1 MKIQL
6 TISEDYCP
14 DWGLF
19 EGVREF
25 MQNARDAGK
34 SGCTFDAFYLPEEH
48 RLTIRTKGAVLEH
61 KTLLLGTSS
70 KRGRSDMIG
79 EQGEGYKIGSLVLC
93 RLGKRIKIRTG
104 TEVWQPELIHSKT
117 FDAKVLTFD
126 IASGRKQRD
135 EVFVEINGITPEEW
149 APVAPKF
156 LFLENHE
163 CETVETAA
171 GTVLLNGNGQIFVGG
186 IWVCQDEELT
196 HGYDFRPSDMKLDRD
211 RRIVKTWDAKM
222 LSAKIWESLYLRPEG
237 DYCWQVDEM
246 LAEETDDVE
255 HFRYEFCVGHNA
267 RKLVATRFQEKFGEK
282 SVPVRA
288 ESEVRELEFYGRR
301 AEVVESDVLREVLEK
316 EVGTIESVRMSMEES
331 VKKEYTV
338 IDITPEESKNLLA
351 SVQFVAHSLNR
362 ESSTV
367 HNDITIVDFMNPKT
381 LGLRKKGKIYISR
394 TCLRSFEEA
403 LKTVVEEVA
412 HEVGADGTH
421 DHVEMIHKIYAD
433 GISGILR
440 RDKG

>member
-1 MKIQL
+1 
-6 TISEDYCP
+6 
-14 DWGLF
+14 
-19 EGVREF
+19 
-25 MQNARDAGK
+25 MQNARDASK
-34 SGCTFDAFYLPEEH
+34 SGCTFDAFYIPGESK
-48 RLTIRTKGAVLEH
+48 LTIRTKGAVLEH
-61 KTLLLGTSS
+61 KTLLLGQST
-70 KRGRSDMIG
+70 KRGRSDMLG
-79 EQGEGYKIGSLVLC
+79 EQGEGYKIGSLVLS

-104 TEVWQPELIHSKT
+104 SEVWQPELVHSKT

-126 IASGRKQRD
+126 IAGGRKQRD
-135 EVFVEINGITPEEW
+135 EVFVEINGISPEEW
-149 APVAPKF
+149 APIAPKF
-156 LFLENHE
+156 LFLEDHDYE
-163 CETVETAA
+163 SVETAA
-171 GTVLLNGNGQIFVGG
+171 GSVLIGAHGHIFVGG
-186 IWVCQDEELT
+186 IWVCHDEELF
-196 HGYDFRPSDMKLDRD
+196 HGYDFRPSDVNLDRD
-211 RRIVKTWDAKM
+211 RRIVKNWDAKG

-237 DYCWQVDEM
+237 DYCWQVDDM
-246 LAEETDDVE
+246 LAVGTNDVE

-282 SVPVRA
+282 AVPVRA

-316 EVGTIESVRMSMEES
+316 EVGTIESVRLSMEES

-351 SVQFVAHSLNR
+351 SVQFVAHALDRKSA
-362 ESSTV
+362 TV

-394 TCLRSFEEA
+394 NCLSSFEEA

-421 DHVEMIHKIYAD
+421 DHVEMIHEIYAA

-440 RDKG
+440 IGKE

>member
-14 DWGLF
+14 SWGLF

-25 MQNARDAGK
+25 MQNARDAAT
-34 SGCTFDAFYLPEEH
+34 SGCTFDAFYLPKEQ

-61 KTLLLGTSS
+61 KTLLLGTST
-70 KRGRSDMIG
+70 KRGRSDMLG

-93 RLGKRIKIRTG
+93 RLGKGIKIRTG
-104 TEVWQPELIHSKT
+104 YEVWQPELIYSKK

-126 IASGRKQRD
+126 ITGGRKKRD

-156 LFLENHE
+156 LFLEEHDY
-163 CETVETAA
+163 ETAETAA
-171 GTVLLNGNGQIFVGG
+171 GTVLLNGGGQIFVGG
-186 IWVCQDEELT
+186 IWVCKDEELT
-196 HGYDFRPSDMKLDRD
+196 HGYDFRPSDVSLDRD
-211 RRIVKTWDAKM
+211 RRIVSSWDAKG
-222 LSAKIWESLYLRPEG
+222 LSAKIWESLYLRTEG

-246 LAEETDDVE
+246 LADGISDIE
-255 HFRYEFCVGHNA
+255 HFRYEWCVGQNA
-267 RKLVATRFQEKFGEK
+267 RKLVASRFQDKFGEQAI
-282 SVPVRA
+282 PVRV

-301 AEVVESDVLREVLEK
+301 AEVVESEVLRDLLEK
-316 EVGTIESVRMSMEES
+316 EVGTIESVRLSMEES

-338 IDITPEESKNLLA
+338 IDITPEESKNMLA
-351 SVQFVAHSLNR
+351 SVQFVAHALDRKSA
-362 ESSTV
+362 SV
-367 HNDITIVDFMNPKT
+367 HNDITIVDFMDPKT
-381 LGLRKKGKIYISR
+381 LGLRKQGKIYISR
-394 TCLRSFEEA
+394 NCLRSFEEA

-421 DHVEMIHKIYAD
+421 DHVEMIHEIYAA
-433 GISGILR
+433 GISSILR
-440 RDKG
+440 RGKE